1 MSGSTSGSTAGSMTR
16 AELQR
21 LIPGLTEARLA
32 ELIAAGIVRPVHSG
46 SGDRFREIDAAR
58 LQLVLDLEDA
68 FELHDDALELV
79 LSLIDQLNGVRGD
92 MRAMLGALAEE
103 PPETR
108 ARLRGLIRELRVVT
122 VRR

>member
-1 MSGSTSGSTAGSMTR
+1 MTQRSMTR
-16 AELQR
+16 DEILS
-21 LIPGLTEARLA
+21 LIPGLSEEALA
-32 ELIAAGIVRPVHSG
+32 VLTGAGIVQPLLGG
-46 SGDRFREIDAAR
+46 SEPRFREIDAAR
-58 LQLVLDLEDA
+58 LQLALDLEDA
-68 FELHDDALELV
+68 FELHDEALELV
-79 LSLIDQLNGVRGD
+79 LSLIDQLNGARGD

>member
-1 MSGSTSGSTAGSMTR
+1 MSGSTSGPTTGSMTR

-32 ELIAAGIVRPVHSG
+32 ELIAAGIVRPVHSN

-58 LQLVLDLEDA
+58 LQLALDLEEA
-68 FELHDDALELV
+68 FELHDEALELV
-79 LSLIDQLNGVRGD
+79 LSLIDQLNGARGD

>member
-1 MSGSTSGSTAGSMTR
+1 MSGSTSGSTTGSMTR

-32 ELIAAGIVRPVHSG
+32 ELIAAGIVRPVHSN

-58 LQLVLDLEDA
+58 LQLALDLEEA
-68 FELHDDALELV
+68 FELHDEALELV
-79 LSLIDQLNGVRGD
+79 LSLIDQLNGARGD

-108 ARLRGLIRELRVVT
+108 ARLRGLIRDLRVVT

>member
-1 MSGSTSGSTAGSMTR
+1 MSGSTSGTTTGSMTR

-32 ELIAAGIVRPVHSG
+32 ELIAAGIVRPVHSN

-58 LQLVLDLEDA
+58 LQLALDLEEA
-68 FELHDDALELV
+68 FELHDEALELV
-79 LSLIDQLNGVRGD
+79 LSLIDQLNGARGD
-92 MRAMLGALAEE
+92 MRAVLGALAEE

>member
-1 MSGSTSGSTAGSMTR
+1 MSGSTSGPTAGSMTR

-21 LIPGLTEARLA
+21 LIPGLTEARLS
-32 ELIAAGIVRPVHSG
+32 ELIAAGIVRPVHSVA
-46 SGDRFREIDAAR
+46 GDRFREIDAAR
-58 LQLVLDLEDA
+58 LQLALDLEDA
-68 FELHDDALELV
+68 FELHDEALELV
-79 LSLIDQLNGVRGD
+79 LSLIDQLNGARGD

-108 ARLRGLIRELRVVT
+108 ARLRGVIRELRVVT